1 MTESSSSSSTTKHE
15 ITRLE
20 NTTFDILIAL
30 GKEAQF
36 LYSTIDTYTSDAQ
49 KANRSDLVN
58 MWNTIKQ
65 DRQRHMQ
72 MLREALEKEA
82 KEEKLSK

>member
-1 MTESSSSSSTTKHE
+1 MTDSTTTKHE
-15 ITRLE
+15 TTGLE
-20 NTTFDILIAL
+20 NSTFNILIAL

-36 LYSTIDTYTSDAQ
+36 LYSTIDTYKSDAER
-49 KANRSDLVN
+49 ANRSDLVK

-82 KEEKLSK
+82 KEEKLRK

>member
-1 MTESSSSSSTTKHE
+1 MTDVSKHPTTK
-15 ITRLE
+15 LE
-20 NTTFDILIAL
+20 NTTFNILIAL

-49 KANRSDLVN
+49 KSNRSDLVD
-58 MWNTIKQ
+58 MWNTIKR
-65 DRQRHMQ
+65 DRQRHLE

-82 KEEKLSK
+82 KQDKLK

>member
-1 MTESSSSSSTTKHE
+1 MAETTKHH
-15 ITRLE
+15 TTGLE

-36 LYSTIDTYTSDAQ
+36 LYSTIDTYTSDAE
-49 KANRSDLVN
+49 KSNRSDLVN

-82 KEEKLSK
+82 KEEKLKR

>member
-1 MTESSSSSSTTKHE
+1 MAETTKHQ
-15 ITRLE
+15 TTGLE

-36 LYSTIDTYTSDAQ
+36 LYSTIDTYTSDAE
-49 KANRSDLVN
+49 KGNRSDLVN

-82 KEEKLSK
+82 KEEKLKR

>member
-1 MTESSSSSSTTKHE
+1 MAETTKHQ
-15 ITRLE
+15 TTGLE

-49 KANRSDLVN
+49 RANRSDLVN

-82 KEEKLSK
+82 KDEKLKR

>member
-1 MTESSSSSSTTKHE
+1 MTESSSSSTSTKHE
-15 ITRLE
+15 TTRLE

>member
-1 MTESSSSSSTTKHE
+1 MTDSTTTKHE
-15 ITRLE
+15 TTGLE
-20 NTTFDILIAL
+20 NSTFNILIAL

-36 LYSTIDTYTSDAQ
+36 LYFTIDTYKSDAER
-49 KANRSDLVN
+49 ANRSDLVN

-82 KEEKLSK
+82 KEEKLRK

>member
-1 MTESSSSSSTTKHE
+1 MTDSTTTKHE
-15 ITRLE
+15 TTGLE
-20 NTTFDILIAL
+20 NTTFNILIAL

-36 LYSTIDTYTSDAQ
+36 LYSTIDTYRSDAER
-49 KANRSDLVN
+49 ANRSDLVN

-82 KEEKLSK
+82 KEEKLRK

>member
-1 MTESSSSSSTTKHE
+1 MTGSTARHE
-15 ITRLE
+15 TTGLE
-20 NTTFDILIAL
+20 NTTFNILIAL

-36 LYSTIDTYTSDAQ
+36 LYSTIYTYRSDAE

-58 MWNTIKQ
+58 MWNTIKE

-72 MLREALEKEA
+72 MLRGALEQEA
-82 KEEKLSK
+82 KEERLRK